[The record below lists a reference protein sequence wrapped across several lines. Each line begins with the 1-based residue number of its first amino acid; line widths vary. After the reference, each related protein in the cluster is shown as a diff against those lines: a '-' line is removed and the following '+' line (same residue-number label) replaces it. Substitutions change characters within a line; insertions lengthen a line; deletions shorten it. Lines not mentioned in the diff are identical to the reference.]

1 MPVNKDMVEQGMQLI
16 LEGIGEDPL
25 REGLIDTP
33 ARIARMYE
41 EILSGMAKDPSEL
54 FSTSF
59 GESHHEMV
67 LVRDIPFY
75 SLCEHHMVPFFGHA
89 HVGYIPGHEGR
100 ICGISKL
107 ARLVDIFANRLQVQ
121 ERLTTQI
128 ADTLVEQLE
137 PDGVIVAVG
146 AEHLCMAMRG
156 IKKPGT
162 TTVTSAVRG
171 VFESSARTRAEALSL
186 ILNAG
191 AITS

>member
-1 MPVNKDMVEQGMQLI
+1 MINKDLVEQGARLI

-41 EILSGMAKDPSEL
+41 EILSGMDKDPTEL
-54 FSTSF
+54 FTTSF
-59 GESHHEMV
+59 EESYHEMV

-75 SLCEHHMVPFFGHA
+75 SMCEHHMLPFFGLA
-89 HVGYIPGHEGR
+89 HVGYIPGPTGR
-100 ICGISKL
+100 VCGLSKL
-107 ARLVDIFANRLQVQ
+107 ARLVDVYANRLQVQ

-128 ADTLVEQLE
+128 ANTLVEQLE
-137 PDGVIVAVG
+137 PDGVIVAIS
-146 AEHLCMAMRG
+146 AEHLCMSMRG

-171 VFESSARTRAEALSL
+171 LFERSARTRSEALSL
-186 ILNAG
+186 ILG
-191 AITS
+191 GIKSDF